1 MSAIVI
7 AALGATW
14 LGILSSVS
22 PCPLAVNV
30 AAISYLLRGGRTGRA
45 FAESA
50 ALYILGRSLIMAL
63 VGFLVV
69 RGIFAVPEL
78 AMILQKSMNR
88 FLGPLF
94 VVVGVFVLDLVPVRF
109 PWTKKAGKVRFGA
122 DRGGSFLMG
131 VVFGLAPCPVT
142 AALFFGALVPMA
154 VEHASPV
161 LLPLLFGAG
170 TALPVAL
177 AAGLAFFGVSVLAKA
192 LLSFATLDRWLTLA
206 NGAIFISLGLSYI
219 LTFVFPIL

>member
-1 MSAIVI
+1 
-7 AALGATW
+7 
-14 LGILSSVS
+14 
-22 PCPLAVNV
+22 
-30 AAISYLLRGGRTGRA
+30 
-45 FAESA
+45 
-50 ALYILGRSLIMAL
+50 
-63 VGFLVV
+63 
-69 RGIFAVPEL
+69 
-78 AMILQKSMNR
+78 
-88 FLGPLF
+88 
-94 VVVGVFVLDLVPVRF
+94 
-109 PWTKKAGKVRFGA
+109 
-122 DRGGSFLMG
+122 MG

>member
-1 MSAIVI
+1 MSDLVL

-30 AAISYLLRGGRTGRA
+30 AAISYLLRGGRTGGA

-50 ALYILGRSLIMAL
+50 AFYILGRSLVMAL

-69 RGIFAVPEL
+69 RGVFAVPEL
-78 AMILQKSMNR
+78 AFILQKSMNR

-94 VVVGVFVLDLVPVRF
+94 VVVGVFVLDLVPVHF
-109 PWTKKAGKVRFGA
+109 PWTRKLSKVRFGA
-122 DRGGSFLMG
+122 DKGGSFVMG
-131 VVFGLAPCPVT
+131 LVFGLAPCPVT

-154 VEHASPV
+154 VDHASPV
-161 LLPLLFGAG
+161 LLPLLFGTG

-206 NGAIFISLGLSYI
+206 NGMIFVGLGLFYI
-219 LTFVFPIL
+219 FTFIFPIL

>member
-1 MSAIVI
+1 MSALTL

-14 LGILSSVS
+14 LGILASVS

-30 AAISYLLRGGRTGRA
+30 AAISYLLRGGRTGKA
-45 FAESA
+45 FASSA
-50 ALYILGRSLIMAL
+50 TFYILGRSLIMAL

-69 RGIFAVPEL
+69 QGVFAVPEL
-78 AMILQKSMNR
+78 ALVLQKSMNR

-94 VVVGVFVLDLVPVRF
+94 VVVGVFVLDLVPVHF
-109 PWTKKAGKVRFGA
+109 PWTRRWSKTRFGA
-122 DRGGSFLMG
+122 GNGGSFLMG
-131 VVFGLAPCPVT
+131 LNFGLTPCPVT

-154 VEHASPV
+154 VEHASPM

-170 TALPVAL
+170 TALPVAV
-177 AAGLAFFGVSVLAKA
+177 AAGLAFLGISVLAKA

-206 NGAIFISLGLSYI
+206 NGVIFVGLGLYYI
-219 LTFVFPIL
+219 FTFIFPIL